1 MQGDGFAARQES
13 LDYPAWRY
21 GHGMTEEISIAAL
34 LQCAKREL
42 VYRKRV
48 YPRLVGED
56 KMSPQRMAYEI
67 ACMTRIVEILDE
79 MNGRLL

>member
-1 MQGDGFAARQES
+1 MKID
-13 LDYPAWRY
+13 
-21 GHGMTEEISIAAL
+21 EISIEAL

-42 VYRKRV
+42 SYRQRV

-56 KMSPQRMAYEI
+56 KMSPQKMAYEI
-67 ACMTRIVEILDE
+67 ACMTRIVEILDQ